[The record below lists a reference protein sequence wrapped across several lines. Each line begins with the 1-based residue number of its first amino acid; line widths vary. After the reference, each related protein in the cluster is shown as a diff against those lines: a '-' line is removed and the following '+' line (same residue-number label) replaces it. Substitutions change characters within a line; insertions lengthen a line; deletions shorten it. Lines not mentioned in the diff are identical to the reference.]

1 MGDWG
6 HEGEG
11 EAKDGARPWTV
22 TCAVGCLVEVGF
34 GRLGSVDQVREL
46 SDAVGRAIAKTHDR
60 TAIVVDLRA
69 AAVSSQAVANAA
81 IDLLTRAS
89 RPGTRMAVVLRVE
102 RDAWTTQLARLIRVV
117 GDPGR
122 RTFLDPGAVLAWLG
136 EFFDEDERERARAF
150 LAVESGNA

>member
-6 HEGEG
+6 HESEG

-22 TCAVGCLVEVGF
+22 ACAVGCLVEVRF

-46 SDAVGRAIAKTHDR
+46 SDALGRAIAKTHDR
-60 TAIVVDLRA
+60 TAIVVDLRD

-81 IDLLTRAS
+81 IDLITRAS
-89 RPGTRMAVVLRVE
+89 RPGTRMAIVLRVE
-102 RDAWTTQLARLIRVV
+102 REAWSAQLARLVRVV

-122 RTFLDPGAVLAWLG
+122 RTFLDAGAVLAWLG
-136 EFFDEDERERARAF
+136 DFFDEDERERAGMF
-150 LAVESGNA
+150 LAGELGDA